1 MLRYLI
7 GMVRYYPARKKKY
20 FFVPYL
26 TRPHILRHTAC
37 SRYAEAGLDLKI
49 IQYLM
54 GHTDIKTTMK
64 VYNHVD
70 MEREQRAMK
79 IYENWYDDM
88 SETV

>member
-1 MLRYLI
+1 M
-7 GMVRYYPARKKKY
+7 
-20 FFVPYL
+20 
-26 TRPHILRHTAC
+26 
-37 SRYAEAGLDLKI
+37 KI

-79 IYENWYDDM
+79 VYENWYDDM